1 MNEREKKERMNEK
14 EIKKKNGVRLIEEKK
29 KKKKEL
35 KVYYNQSI
43 ISQELSETK

>member
-1 MNEREKKERMNEK
+1 MNEK
-14 EIKKKNGVRLIEEKK
+14 EIKKKNGVRLIEEKKK